1 MIPRR
6 EGGIISIHALR
17 EEGDLLF
24 MTGFSKTM
32 QFLSTPSARRATP
45 EARPR
50 HPARWISIHALRE
63 EGDLVQRSGNPNRI
77 DFYPRP
83 PRGGRPQIAF
93 FKAAGSL
100 FLSTPSA
107 RRATRFLLCLPLV
120 KLYFYPRPPRGGRL
134 PSRCHSQR
142 PFCISIHALRE
153 EGDRRCAAACGDA
166 GNFYPRPPRGGR
178 PFCIKPACRVWRI
191 SIHALRE
198 EGDPGCHDHCER
210 YAEFLS
216 TPSARRATTCASL
229 VPTSRPFLSTPSARR
244 ATCQHK

>member
-153 EGDRRCAAACGDA
+153 EGDTCRDQYDELQRLFLSTPSARRATSTSRRAAQ
-166 GNFYPRPPRGGR
+166 PQP
-178 PFCIKPACRVWRI
+178 I

-198 EGDPGCHDHCER
+198 EGDSKNRDKISIFKQIIQH
-210 YAEFLS
+210 
-216 TPSARRATTCASL
+216 SARI
-229 VPTSRPFLSTPSARR
+229 
-244 ATCQHK
+244 